1 MEYYNN
7 ILCVTYE
14 DLGAIKDYETIKKTI
29 IRGRCTVVR
38 SGYGRDTYALIQYSS
53 LPDKWRAAFE
63 AVVGDPAEVLRERE
77 RMKVVETM
85 HRPEAVK
92 WMSAYRYEHNGRRVS
107 LPEGK
112 QREYVMNYTALHSLL
127 CEHERRVRLT
137 KASNNTRRDLWS
149 LLHNSS
155 EQMRLTYPHKLP
167 SNVARLRVKLMGF
180 KVAMQEGEEVAML
193 YVVSG
198 KMGNQNAQKI
208 TADGEALLIALRRQ
222 QVPRL
227 SIEQIRIMYNAN
239 AEQMGWPQLQSES
252 VLYKW
257 YEKPSVK
264 PRWFDAVYGESKA
277 HQKYDRKH
285 STELPEWS
293 CALWYGDG
301 TKLNLYYKDDEGK
314 IATINVYEVID
325 AASECLIGYHISE
338 SEDYDSQYKAFRM
351 AIETAGVRPIEIVY
365 DNQGGHK
372 KLASQ
377 QFFSKI
383 AMRHRPTAPYNGSSK
398 TIEHAFYRL
407 QSEVLSKHFNFT
419 GQNITAKMDKSRPN
433 IEFIEANKAHLPT
446 LEELKAQYAACR
458 REWNDM
464 PHPKSGL
471 SRQEMFDTRMH
482 PSAAMVTEIDMVNMF
497 WLTTSRPATYTN
509 NGIRI
514 TVKGREYLYEVY
526 ESAGMPDVRWM
537 SDHIDAKFYVQYDP
551 SDMTTVRLLSAEQD
565 ADARRFVRVASTK
578 MVIHRAGID
587 QSSEEKAFIRQMRD
601 RVNEERMRRVTE
613 GRLIEID
620 HGVAPEQHG
629 LNSPNPKAM
638 PKELL
643 EQMDKR
649 LGAARRRKVMSE
661 GLGPSM
667 KNISLSDWLYVDDT
681 DEMTTQRVRSKY

>member
-14 DLGAIKDYETIKKTI
+14 DLMQIKPFKTI
-29 IRGRCTVVR
+29 NSMIYNRRCTVVR

-53 LPDKWRAAFE
+53 LPDKWRAEFE
-63 AVVGDPAEVLRERE
+63 RVVGEPAEVLRERE

-85 HRPEAVK
+85 HRPEAVR
-92 WMSAYRYEHNGRRVS
+92 WMAAYRYEHKGRRVS

-149 LLHNSS
+149 VLHHSS

-180 KVAMQEGEEVAML
+180 KVALQESEDLAMM

-198 KMGNQNAQKI
+198 KMGNQNALKI
-208 TADGEALLIALRRQ
+208 TAEGEELLIALRRQ
-222 QVPRL
+222 KVPSL
-227 SIEQIRIMYNAN
+227 SIEQIRIMYNAH
-239 AEQMGWPQLQSES
+239 AESMGWLTLQSTDRLS
-252 VLYKW
+252 RW
-257 YEKPSVK
+257 FEKADVK
-264 PRWFDAVYGESKA
+264 PRWYDAVYGESKA

-285 STELPEWS
+285 STELPMWS
-293 CALWYGDG
+293 CTLWYGDG
-301 TKLNLYYKDDEGK
+301 TKLNLYYRDDEGK
-314 IATINVYEVID
+314 IATISVYEVID

-338 SEDYDSQYKAFRM
+338 SEDYEAQYKAFRM

-383 AMRHRPTAPYNGSSK
+383 AMRHRPTAPYNGASK
-398 TIEHAFYRL
+398 TIENAFYRL
-407 QSEVLSKHFNFT
+407 QSEVMSKHFNFT

-433 IEFIEANKAHLPT
+433 IEFIEANKANLPT

-458 REWNDM
+458 REWNM
-464 PHPKSGL
+464 MAHPKTGI
-471 SRQEMFDTRMH
+471 SRIDMFNDRKH
-482 PSAAMVTEIDMVNMF
+482 PGAVEVTEVDMVNMF
-497 WLTTSRPATYTN
+497 WMTTVRPATYTN

-526 ESAGMPDVRWM
+526 ESAGIPDLRWM
-537 SDHIDAKFYVQYDP
+537 SEHIDSRFYVQYDP
-551 SDMTTVRLLSAEQD
+551 SDMTTVRLMSDEKD
-565 ADARRFVRVASTK
+565 EDERRFVRVASTK

-587 QSSEEKAFIRQMRD
+587 QSAEEKAFIRQMRD
-601 RVNEERMRRVTE
+601 RVNAERMRRVTD

-629 LNSPNPKAM
+629 LNSPVPKAM

-643 EQMDKR
+643 EQMEKR
-649 LGAARRRKVMSE
+649 LGAARRRRVQEE
-661 GLGPSM
+661 GLGPSQ
-667 KNISLSDWLYVDDT
+667 KHISLSDWMDADET